1 MLTLYRVS
9 PIILMHTSGSAVGRP
24 LAVATVREHSA
35 RMAMAAHT
43 NWTRYRSV
51 RERS

>member
-9 PIILMHTSGSAVGRP
+9 PIILMHTSGSAVGRL
-24 LAVATVREHSA
+24 LAVAIGREQSA

-43 NWTRYRSV
+43 TWTTYRSV